1 MIKKVLTV
9 RKRDLIIIGGGPA
22 GLSAGIYASRFA
34 LNTLLIERRAP
45 GGLVT
50 STQNIENYPGFL
62 NVSGAELM
70 MQMEQQAR
78 GFGLE
83 IITVNVDK
91 IEPSEKEVIIY
102 TSKGAIAAD
111 TLIVATGTQPQL
123 LNVKGE
129 AEFTGRGVSY
139 CATCDGAFFKDKRV
153 IVTGGGDAAIEE
165 AIFLTKFAKKVY
177 IVHRRGEL
185 KATEIIQQRAFNNPK
200 IEFVWHSVIDEIS
213 GTDAVDKTLLRDVRN
228 NAQMLLP
235 TDGVFVY
242 IGNSPNSDLVKDIV
256 RLDEQGYIVT
266 DDNMLTSQ
274 PGIYAAGDVRH
285 KILRQVVTAVA
296 DGAVAAASV
305 KKYLEDK
312 KGYL

>member
-1 MIKKVLTV
+1 MLTV

-165 AIFLTKFAKKVY
+165 AISDFRQRPPGTSTSGVLVIEAPLLFEVGLDKKVDAVWVV
-177 IVHRRGEL
+177 IVDEARQVERLVARDNLTPQEIQNRIAAQLPQDL
-185 KATEIIQQRAFNNPK
+185 KQKLATR
-200 IEFVWHSVIDEIS
+200 VIDNTGDFSATKEQVQKLW
-213 GTDAVDKTLLRDVRN
+213 DELQNKTSSR
-228 NAQMLLP
+228 
-235 TDGVFVY
+235 
-242 IGNSPNSDLVKDIV
+242 
-256 RLDEQGYIVT
+256 
-266 DDNMLTSQ
+266 
-274 PGIYAAGDVRH
+274 
-285 KILRQVVTAVA
+285 
-296 DGAVAAASV
+296 
-305 KKYLEDK
+305 
-312 KGYL
+312 

>member
-1 MIKKVLTV
+1 M
-9 RKRDLIIIGGGPA
+9 
-22 GLSAGIYASRFA
+22 
-34 LNTLLIERRAP
+34 
-45 GGLVT
+45 
-50 STQNIENYPGFL
+50 
-62 NVSGAELM
+62 
-70 MQMEQQAR
+70 
-78 GFGLE
+78 
-83 IITVNVDK
+83 
-91 IEPSEKEVIIY
+91 
-102 TSKGAIAAD
+102 
-111 TLIVATGTQPQL
+111 
-123 LNVKGE
+123 
-129 AEFTGRGVSY
+129 
-139 CATCDGAFFKDKRV
+139 
-153 IVTGGGDAAIEE
+153 
-165 AIFLTKFAKKVY
+165 
-177 IVHRRGEL
+177 